1 MNETILNGKKNGI
14 AVLIAI
20 IAGYA
25 VAIFALVLAMATESV
40 VLLIPS
46 ILYIALAWILL
57 MGLKSLKPQEALVL
71 TLFGKYN

>member
-25 VAIFALVLAMATESV
+25 VAIFAFVLAIATGRTAMAITGIT
-40 VLLIPS
+40 LA
-46 ILYIALAWILL
+46 ILAIAAIAVFETKKNVINKSYTNIL
-57 MGLKSLKPQEALVL
+57 
-71 TLFGKYN
+71 